1 MSHLAGNTSEPRRN
15 DIVLFSS
22 PPEFLF
28 EEEVSVLMLVC
39 LDCSRLLFEFS
50 WCRIGVGRGEREG
63 EEGERERGK
72 QGCILVM
79 LILGVTY
86 RWLENWIYIQGSDI
100 KFPFE
105 VRKVKN

>member
-22 PPEFLF
+22 PPEFLI

-50 WCRIGVGRGEREG
+50 WCRIGVERGEGEG
-63 EEGERERGK
+63 RRERKRETRMHFGHAYI
-72 QGCILVM
+72 GGYLLM
-79 LILGVTY
+79 ARELGLHS
-86 RWLENWIYIQGSDI
+86 R
-100 KFPFE
+100 
-105 VRKVKN
+105 